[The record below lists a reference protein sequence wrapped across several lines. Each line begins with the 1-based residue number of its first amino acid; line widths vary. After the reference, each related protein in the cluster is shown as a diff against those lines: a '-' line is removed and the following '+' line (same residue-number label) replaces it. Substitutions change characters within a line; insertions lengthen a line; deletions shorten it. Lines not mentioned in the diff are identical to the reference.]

1 MSNSQVSL
9 PPDFDRAQNEFN
21 IALAN
26 GLRVAKRC
34 TNLETDRVGK
44 IADQFHSKN
53 IITSLTVKFIIN
65 PPARVGYP
73 GMPPSFTAWDL
84 PSLCVLS
91 RCLLETYLT
100 MFYLCVDSVSAEE
113 RDFRLLWW
121 DWHETAE
128 RVRLAETYGSLDP
141 RLPGER
147 EARGRLCGRITGH
160 AFFLQQ
166 TPQRRR
172 QIEAKLK
179 TDRKEALLTSKS
191 QIAVAAGIH
200 IDQYRHAYDY
210 LSQFAHALPLAN
222 RAIDGFT
229 LDRLA
234 LSTRWATA
242 WLAFTI
248 RDFLKLFPNGKDATD
263 AEFWQLVGDF
273 SYLLAGDLSK
283 VKEA

>member
-1 MSNSQVSL
+1 MTL

-26 GLRVAKRC
+26 GLRVAQKCVRIQ
-34 TNLETDRVGK
+34 TDKVGK
-44 IADQFHSKN
+44 IADQLHSRN
-53 IITSLTVKFIIN
+53 VITALTVKFIIN

-73 GMPPSFTAWDL
+73 GMPPSFSVWDL

-100 MFYLCVDSVSAEE
+100 MFYLCVESVSAEE

-121 DWHETAE
+121 GWHETAE
-128 RVRLAETYGSLDP
+128 RVRLAETYGSFNP
-141 RLPGER
+141 GLPNER
-147 EARGRLCGRITGH
+147 KDRDALHGRITAH

-166 TPQRRR
+166 TPQKRRL
-172 QIEAKLK
+172 IEAKLK
-179 TDRKEALLTSKS
+179 TYGKGALLASKS

-200 IDQYRHAYDY
+200 VDQYRHAYDY

-222 RAIDGFT
+222 RAVDGFT
-229 LDRLA
+229 PDRLF
-234 LSTRWATA
+234 LPTRWSTA
-242 WLAFTI
+242 WLAFTV

-263 AEFWQLVGDF
+263 TEFWQITDF
-273 SYLLAGDLSK
+273 YSDLLAANLSE
-283 VKEA
+283 VKEN